1 MCLASGLGGGAG
13 GYFPLQQTVLLC
25 SYVYQRSYVLAGSY
39 VLTGGITVQTI
50 FKTGVDGAH

>member
-25 SYVYQRSYVLAGSY
+25 SYVYQRSYVLAGSM
-39 VLTGGITVQTI
+39 TVQRSQAC
-50 FKTGVDGAH
+50 V